1 MAKCFGPWRRCGAQV
16 TGIDP
21 TANAIDAARALTAK
35 QHAFK
40 FRLERRQPQ
49 VKAFDLSQLRA
60 SDGIGCG
67 AGLAGPFR
75 QAKEVANSFQ
85 REAQIARGQVDALL
99 EKQPTWALHEGRQ
112 MDVAWLVAGAVGLYL
127 KKAESDR
134 LLSETNGIPTE
145 TPPM

>member
-1 MAKCFGPWRRCGAQV
+1 M
-16 TGIDP
+16 
-21 TANAIDAARALTAK
+21 
-35 QHAFK
+35 
-40 FRLERRQPQ
+40 
-49 VKAFDLSQLRA
+49 RA

-85 REAQIARGQVDALL
+85 REAQIPRGPVDALL
-99 EKQPTWALHEGRQ
+99 EKQPTWALHEGPQ
-112 MDVAWLVAGAVGLYL
+112 MDVVWLVAGAIRLDL

-134 LLSETNGIPTE
+134 LLPGVNGVPTR